1 MKRSTFSVMAC
12 ITLMLGIIAQAS
24 CSKDLSPF
32 DVLATAP
39 LAMDR
44 ASATARLEFT
54 LSTEQVKRA
63 NKLGLMVALEFPKTQ
78 DFHLEDAIHDTSM
91 PVTVDVAYVENG
103 QLISILAKNPQ
114 PINDV
119 LSGNENVTALH
130 MHGWDNTTSFVLVT
144 RFRPSQPG
152 HYIATV
158 KTVRDQPLFA
168 GVPTT
173 VKVAG
178 PYNPGE

>member
-1 MKRSTFSVMAC
+1 MKRSTFSVVAC
-12 ITLMLGIIAQAS
+12 ITLVLGIILQAS

-32 DVLATAP
+32 DVFATTP
-39 LAMDR
+39 LSMDR
-44 ASATARLEFT
+44 TGVTARLEFT
-54 LSTEQVKRA
+54 LSAEQVKHA
-63 NKLGLMVALEFPKTQ
+63 SKLGLMIALEFPKTQ
-78 DFHLEDAIHDTSM
+78 DFRLENAIHDTSM
-91 PVTVDVAYVENG
+91 PVAVDVALVENG
-103 QLISILAKNPQ
+103 QSTSILAKNPQ
-114 PINDV
+114 PIRDAFP
-119 LSGNENVTALH
+119 GNENVTALH

-158 KTVRDQPLFA
+158 KTIRDQPLFA
-168 GVPTT
+168 GVPTM